1 MMSENSIWAGVAVA
15 ATVIIELAYLPQL
28 ARLVK
33 LKEANAISL
42 LFPALSV
49 VGRVL
54 AIAYMVHRGEN
65 IFATGICVGVLL
77 RGSFLGLV
85 AYYKWRRWWIKRMRE
100 RSVEI

>member
-1 MMSENSIWAGVAVA
+1 MTNDNYFWAGVAIA

-49 VGRVL
+49 VGRL
-54 AIAYMVHRGEN
+54 FAIAYMVHKGEN
-65 IFATGICVGVLL
+65 IFATGICVGVFL

-85 AYYKWRRWWIKRMRE
+85 AYYKWRRWWIERMRE

>member
-1 MMSENSIWAGVAVA
+1 MIEEPPVWKLVAVA
-15 ATVIIELAYLPQL
+15 ATVIIEGAYLPQL

-42 LFPALSV
+42 FFPALSV
-49 VGRVL
+49 VGRLL

-77 RGSFLGLV
+77 RGGFLGLV
-85 AYYKWRRWWIKRMRE
+85 AYYKWRRWWTE
-100 RSVEI
+100 RLRDRAIEI

>member
-1 MMSENSIWAGVAVA
+1 M
-15 ATVIIELAYLPQL
+15 
-28 ARLVK
+28 K

-42 LFPALSV
+42 LFPALSA

-54 AIAYMVHRGEN
+54 AIAYMVHKGEN

-77 RGSFLGLV
+77 RGGFPGLV
-85 AYYKWRRWWIKRMRE
+85 AYYKWRRWWIQRMRE